1 MSNIAALGTKI
12 KVIASKS
19 FPIGF
24 EVDDYADDV
33 DGLVFDAQDIANT
46 AMTLNGNLLV
56 WGKATPIP
64 LSISVVPGSSDDENL
79 GVIFE
84 NNRVAV
90 GKMSVKDLITFII
103 PFPDGKI
110 VTVSGGVMM
119 GGQAGKSISPDG
131 RFKTKT
137 YTFQFESKV
146 ST

>member
-1 MSNIAALGTKI
+1 MSNISALGTQV

-24 EVDDYADDV
+24 DVADYADDV

-56 WGKATPIP
+56 WNKATPIP
-64 LSISVVPGSSDDENL
+64 ISISVVPGGSDDQNL
-79 GVIFE
+79 GVIFVFI
-84 NNRVAV
+84 RVAV
-90 GKMSVKDLITFII
+90 GTMSVKDLITFVI
-103 PFPDGKI
+103 PFPDGRI
-110 VTVSGGVMM
+110 VTVSGGTMIS
-119 GGQAGKSISPDG
+119 GQSASSVSSDG